1 MVLQAHAFLSSYDET
16 EFKTLEK
23 MIACAVQ
30 FPHLNRQWSLL
41 ISSDEGMGKGLF
53 YEVIMKLVGKTN
65 CVSVR
70 LPHIYNNF
78 NSHLLKANNLFVK
91 EVNSKGKEDSQTIA
105 TLKELHTE
113 EEHQVEFK
121 GKEKLTHYCHFNY
134 IYLLTSLFL

>member
-1 MVLQAHAFLSSYDET
+1 MESDDD

-65 CVSVR
+65 CVSLR

-78 NSHLLKANNLFVK
+78 NSQ
-91 EVNSKGKEDSQTIA
+91 EDFKKWI
-105 TLKELHTE
+105 E
-113 EEHQVEFK
+113 EIWVQKDAEI
-121 GKEKLTHYCHFNY
+121 EKLK
-134 IYLLTSLFL
+134 L